1 MKLAFAIAFAAAL
14 LQAASTPAV
23 TYSKSFPGSVPA
35 YVEIEVASDGK
46 ATYRET
52 PDDPNP
58 INYQMSDEDT
68 KAIFELCEK
77 LEQFKRPLDA
87 NLKVAFMGKKTFR
100 YVNGAEKHEV
110 TFNYS
115 QDEDARLLLD
125 RFEKVSETQS
135 LYFDLERTIRFDKL
149 GVQKSLLQ
157 IETALDKKRLVSPE
171 RFLPLLDRIAKNE
184 TYMHMARERAASL
197 ADFFRKEKAKPE

>member
-1 MKLAFAIAFAAAL
+1 MKFWIILAFGAVL
-14 LQAASTPAV
+14 AASGTPKV

-46 ATYRET
+46 AVYRET
-52 PDDPNP
+52 PNDPAP
-58 INYQMSDEDT
+58 IAYQMPEDDT

-77 LEQFKRPLDA
+77 LERFKRPLDA
-87 NLKVAFMGKKTFR
+87 NLNVAFMGKKTFK
-100 YVNGAEKHEV
+100 YENGAEKSET

-115 QDEDARLLLD
+115 QDEDAKLLLD

-157 IETALDKKRLVSPE
+157 VEAALDRKRLIGGE

-184 TYMHMARERAASL
+184 TYMHMARERAAAL
-197 ADFFRKEKAKPE
+197 ADFFRKDKAKAE

>member
-1 MKLAFAIAFAAAL
+1 MKFCIALAWVTVLAGADL
-14 LQAASTPAV
+14 PKV

-46 ATYRET
+46 AIYRET
-52 PDDPNP
+52 PNDPAP
-58 INYQMSDEDT
+58 INYQMPEDDT
-68 KAIFELCEK
+68 KAIFELTDK
-77 LEQFKRPLDA
+77 LEHFKRPLDA

-100 YVNGAEKHEV
+100 YVNGAEKNET

-115 QDEDARLLLD
+115 MDEDAKALLD

-135 LYFDLERTIRFDKL
+135 LYFELERTIRFDKL
-149 GVQKSLLQ
+149 GVQKALLQ
-157 IETALDKKRLVSPE
+157 IEMAIDRKRFIGGD

-197 ADFFRKEKAKPE
+197 ADYFRKDKPKPE